1 MTTSNRTSQV
11 LPKVVAIVG
20 SSSTFGG
27 LLLAHLESEWP
38 DCHFVTIDTQPL
50 RWPVK
55 RVSAYRMDRRDG
67 GEILHIDDIP
77 EVMQARAWDMILDTR
92 RPTMADISDVL
103 DLEDVDSLVHVGSH
117 YDGSDQ
123 EQFLNNAPYWTS
135 MCRVA
140 GVGQLVYLSD
150 IRVYGINRGNSIPL
164 TERSSPNPGQR
175 HRLLLE
181 AEPDPDQFQN
191 PTLTPNEMGIAVLRT
206 AMTVGPSGSSPV
218 ANELLFPSLS
228 ASKRKRNIP
237 LQFLHQQDLVR
248 ATQRAISQG
257 LNGVYNVASNG
268 IVAPA
273 DVIELCRPPGSSG
286 VPNPRRARGVSRR
299 GLAGRPLIVT
309 ATKFRQATGTQFNY
323 TSKQAIRAYC
333 HSYLLGMGSHNGI

>member
-1 MTTSNRTSQV
+1 MTTFTQTSQ
-11 LPKVVAIVG
+11 PSPRVVAVVG
-20 SSSTFGG
+20 SSSKFGA

-77 EVMQARAWDMILDTR
+77 EVMHARAWDMILDTR
-92 RPTMADISDVL
+92 RPTMADVSDVL
-103 DLEDVDSLVHVGSH
+103 DLESVDTLVHVGSH
-117 YDGSDQ
+117 YDGSDE
-123 EQFLNNAPYWTS
+123 EQFLNNATYWTR

-140 GVGQLVYLSD
+140 DVRQLVYLSD
-150 IRVYGINRGNSIPL
+150 IRVYGINRSNAIPL
-164 TERSSPNPGQR
+164 TERSSPNPTQR

-181 AEPDPDQFQN
+181 AEPGPDQFQD
-191 PTLTPNEMGIAVLRT
+191 PTLTPDGMSIAVLRA

-218 ANELLFPSLS
+218 ADELLLPSIS
-228 ASKRKRNIP
+228 ASKRKGNIP

-248 ATQRAISQG
+248 ATQHAISRR

-268 IVAPA
+268 IVAPG
-273 DVIELCRPPGSSG
+273 DVIELCRTPGSPG
-286 VPNPRRARGVSRR
+286 LPNPRRTRGISRS
-299 GLAGRPLIVT
+299 GLAGHPLIVT
-309 ATKFRQATGTQFNY
+309 STKFRQATGTQFKY

-333 HSYLLGMGSHNGI
+333 HSYLLGMGAYNDI

>member
-1 MTTSNRTSQV
+1 MTTSTPASQV
-11 LPKVVAIVG
+11 LPKVVAVVG
-20 SSSTFGG
+20 SSSTFGA

-38 DCHFVTIDTQPL
+38 ECHFVTIDTQPL

-77 EVMQARAWDMILDTR
+77 EVMHARAWDMILDTR

-103 DLEDVDSLVHVGSH
+103 ELEGVDSLVHMGSH

-123 EQFLNNAPYWTS
+123 EQFLNNAAYWTR

-140 GVGQLVYLSD
+140 GVRQFVYLSD

-164 TERSSPNPGQR
+164 TERSSPNPEHR

-181 AEPDPDQFQN
+181 AEPDPDQFQD
-191 PTLTPNEMGIAVLRT
+191 PTLGPDEMSIAVLRA
-206 AMTVGPSGSSPV
+206 AMTVGPGGSSPV
-218 ANELLFPSLS
+218 ADELLFPSVS
-228 ASKRKRNIP
+228 ASKRKRDTP
-237 LQFLHQQDLVR
+237 FQFLHQQDLVR
-248 ATQRAISQG
+248 ATQHAISRR

-268 IVAPA
+268 IVDPG
-273 DVIELCRPPGSSG
+273 DVMELCRTPGSAG
-286 VPNPRRARGVSRR
+286 LPNPRRKPSISRG
-299 GLAGRPLIVT
+299 GLAGHPLIIT
-309 ATKFRQATGTQFNY
+309 STKFRQATGTQFKY

-333 HSYLLGMGSHNGI
+333 HSYLLGMRFHNGI